1 MSTTTD
7 SKTRALRG
15 SGERD
20 RAARAIT
27 GVIAFAVTGFALL
40 PFAMAAW
47 TVPHQYEAL
56 ASLMDCIL
64 PMLRSLAL
72 TAAAFAI
79 AAPLALGAALTTLDH
94 RNSRTARYAIVASR
108 LLAAIPG
115 IVLSIVGAL
124 IARQAG
130 NWIGAVVAL
139 SLVAL
144 PRLLWDLRRALY
156 RVPLAEREAALAL
169 GASESALVRDILLN
183 RSRNELV
190 AALLKNAAVC
200 LGASACLLLLPA
212 GDSEFLTLRAAK
224 RLVQTMPSEFEQT
237 PVHAILVL
245 LVLCAALQITAS
257 SLNNRRR
264 Q

>member
-200 LGASACLLLLPA
+200 LGLLLLPA

-257 SLNNRRR
+257 SLNNRSR